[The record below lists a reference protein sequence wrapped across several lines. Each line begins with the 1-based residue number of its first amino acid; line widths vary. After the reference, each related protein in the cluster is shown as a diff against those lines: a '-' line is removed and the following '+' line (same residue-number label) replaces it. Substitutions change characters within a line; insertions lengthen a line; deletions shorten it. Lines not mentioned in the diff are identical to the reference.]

1 MSPQAEMKILN
12 LYKGQ
17 PLKRASYALDVAK
30 SYHSIKVLSLR
41 VKLAPIKIGV

>member
-1 MSPQAEMKILN
+1 MTPQAEMKILN

-17 PLKRASYALDVAK
+17 PLKRASYALEVAK
-30 SYHSIKVLSLR
+30 SYHSNRVLALR

>member
-17 PLKRASYALDVAK
+17 PLKRASYALEVAQ
-30 SYHSIKVLSLR
+30 HHHRNKVLELR
-41 VKLAPIKIGV
+41 IKLCKG